1 MCTFK
6 QWRVVPL
13 KIPQLSVSTNH
24 RSLLVPSEHSSK
36 HSQSLSNSI
45 IIPSVTSSSHCSV
58 TLQNNLHQ
66 LTSIDSVTYTN
77 RILKGITTLRQDRLC
92 SDTTIVTPPS
102 NYPRFIELNNQSL
115 STIKRHHN
123 LNHKNLIKQR

>member
-6 QWRVVPL
+6 QWRIVPL

-24 RSLLVPSEHSSK
+24 SSLLFPSEHSSK

-45 IIPSVTSSSHCSV
+45 IIPSVTSPSHYSV
-58 TLQNNLHQ
+58 TRQNNLHQ
-66 LTSIDSVTYTN
+66 HTSIDSVTYTN
-77 RILKGITTLRQDRLC
+77 RILKWITTLRQDRLC

-102 NYPRFIELNNQSL
+102 IYPRFINNNQS
-115 STIKRHHN
+115 I
-123 LNHKNLIKQR
+123 